1 MTMGPEKNPS
11 RPRIVYISRFQPS
24 IRGGGGSRRILQI
37 MKLIRKHPFR
47 LLTTWRRDGISR
59 EQSRAI
65 KKKWELFNKNTIGR
79 DEYSLWP
86 HSRLKY
92 AYQLRELGKI
102 WSSSLQHFQNLKLLL
117 VDDPLFFP
125 SLIQSDAAGN
135 LPVAAVCHNL
145 ESIALKT
152 NSNKSPWLLLE
163 KEIRL
168 LRKCDLVIT
177 ISREE
182 QALLINLGVN
192 AFFLPYFPVEPIR
205 KRMLE
210 VRKKR
215 KTTHKRALLL
225 LGNIGNIP
233 TREGMQKVIA
243 WWKQRPLL
251 AHRDKLIIAGFET
264 SRNFFDISPGA
275 GIEMRGD
282 ISDQELDHL
291 LSHVKAALCYQE
303 TGGGALTKISE
314 FLTAGVP
321 VLSNFHAARSYHHL
335 PGILEF
341 GDWSQLTHMI
351 NKLEEYNNPC
361 PIPQKPDTHWIE
373 QYIKETISR

>member
-1 MTMGPEKNPS
+1 MGPEKNTF
-11 RPRIVYISRFQPS
+11 RPRIVYISRFPPS

-59 EQSRAI
+59 EQNLAI
-65 KKKWELFNKNTIGR
+65 NKNWELFNKYSSGR

-92 AYQLRELGKI
+92 AYRLRELGKI
-102 WSSSLQHFQNLKLLL
+102 WSSSLLRFQNLKLLL

-125 SLIQSDAAGN
+125 SLIESAAAGN

-145 ESIALKT
+145 ESIAWKT
-152 NSNKSPWLLLE
+152 NPHRSPLRLLE
-163 KEIRL
+163 TEIRL
-168 LRKCDLVIT
+168 LQKCDLVLT

-192 AFFLPYFPVEPIR
+192 AFFLPYFPVEPVR
-205 KRMLE
+205 KRMLD

-215 KTTHKRALLL
+215 QTTHKRGLLL
-225 LGNIGNIP
+225 LGNIGNIS
-233 TREGMQKVIA
+233 TREGMQKLIA
-243 WWKQRPLL
+243 WWKQKPLL
-251 AHRDKLIIAGFET
+251 PQRDKLIIAGFEI
-264 SRNFFDISPGA
+264 SRNSFDINPGA

-341 GDWSQLTHMI
+341 EDWNQLTQMI
-351 NKLEEYNNPC
+351 NKLEEHNNQF
-361 PIPQKPDTHWIE
+361 PIPRKPDTQWIE
-373 QYIKETISR
+373 HYIKETISR